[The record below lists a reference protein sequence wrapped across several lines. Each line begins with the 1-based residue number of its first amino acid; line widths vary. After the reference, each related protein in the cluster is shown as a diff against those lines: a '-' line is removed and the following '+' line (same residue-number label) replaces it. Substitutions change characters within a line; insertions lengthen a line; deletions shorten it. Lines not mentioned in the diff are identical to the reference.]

1 MIPKEDYMI
10 VLQPVVPM
18 RAEASDC
25 SEMVSQMLFG
35 DSCQVLQRT
44 EGWYRV
50 RTCFDGYLGWVNPK
64 QLTPVTDADVELLKI
79 RFWIAQ
85 EAVVPVDVDGAYQM
99 MLPMG
104 AMVPDGTVCIAGHT
118 YRAVRGIG
126 ESAPDMTAYA
136 TRLMGAPY
144 LWGGR
149 TLMGVDCSGLV
160 QVAAR
165 CSGFTLPRDA
175 SQQASWGK
183 LVPLSEAVRN
193 DLCFFSND
201 SGKIIHVG
209 IYLGD
214 GKILHASGDVHID
227 LLDDKGIYSEKYGRY
242 THRLHSVKRL
252 VG

>member
-1 MIPKEDYMI
+1 MSPKEDYML

-18 RAEASDC
+18 RAKDSDR

-44 EGWYRV
+44 EGWYQV
-50 RTCFDGYLGWVNPK
+50 RNCMDGYLGWVNPK
-64 QLTPVTDADVELLKI
+64 QLTPETDAVVELLNT
-79 RFWIAQ
+79 RFRIAQ
-85 EAVVPVDVDGAYQM
+85 EAVVSVEVDGTYQM

-104 AMVPDGTVCIAGHT
+104 ARVPDGAVSVAGHT

-126 ESAPDMTAYA
+126 EEASDMAAYA
-136 TRLMGAPY
+136 SRLMGAPY
-144 LWGGR
+144 LWGGM

-160 QVAAR
+160 QVAAKIA
-165 CSGFTLPRDA
+165 GFTLPRDA
-175 SQQASWGK
+175 SQQALRGE

-214 GKILHASGDVHID
+214 GTILHASGDVHID

-252 VG
+252 VD